1 MYLCINLL
9 YILNSLT
16 YICKSHSSKKLG
28 TKLMLWP
35 SFFMYEAVLWRRQ
48 GKTVGEYRSLL
59 CVHAKSLQSCPT
71 LCNPMNFSLPGSS
84 VHGILQEEYLSG
96 LPFPP
101 PGIFLTQGL
110 NLCHLHLLHCLC
122 QAGSLPLVPPGKPC
136 PSLLVSYILTLPK
149 FSNNILLS

>member
-1 MYLCINLL
+1 
-9 YILNSLT
+9 
-16 YICKSHSSKKLG
+16 
-28 TKLMLWP
+28 
-35 SFFMYEAVLWRRQ
+35 MYEAVLWRRQ

-122 QAGSLPLVPPGKPC
+122 QAGSLPLVPPGKP
-136 PSLLVSYILTLPK
+136 SYGWSSK
-149 FSNNILLS
+149 FQREFQSPVAQSSIQCGTPFYNIGG